1 MARTARALAGRTGEP
16 AVLMRDHLIDAADR
30 LLAKSDVTSITAREL
45 ARAAGVSDGV
55 LYNHFADKNDLLVTA
70 LVRHFG
76 RLVAEL
82 QADLPIPATATAEE
96 NLQRLA
102 GSLLE
107 LHRAAFPLLGKLLA
121 EPALLQRFVAEIHR
135 AGEPFGGAVIREL
148 VVDYIA
154 AEQRVGR
161 LANVDASAAAD
172 LLIAGVAL
180 LALPWGAA
188 PRDDRLRKLVR
199 TLLNGLG
206 R

>member
-1 MARTARALAGRTGEP
+1 
-16 AVLMRDHLIDAADR
+16 MRDHLIDAADR
-30 LLAKSDVTSITAREL
+30 LLANKDVTSITAREL
-45 ARAAGVSDGV
+45 ARAADVSDGV

-82 QADLPIPATATAEE
+82 QNDLPTPATATAEE

-135 AGEPFGGAVIREL
+135 AGAPFAGAVIREL
-148 VVDYIA
+148 LRDYIA
-154 AEQRVGR
+154 AQ
-161 LANVDASAAAD
+161 
-172 LLIAGVAL
+172 
-180 LALPWGAA
+180 
-188 PRDDRLRKLVR
+188 PRAEPP
-199 TLLNGLG
+199 
-206 R
+206 